1 MKDLGVLSLFLGIE
15 FSVSEGFIEMKQKKY
30 IDKILTRFGMM
41 ECNPKTVPCDV
52 NITSVDRNTDSN
64 YLDDPR
70 LYREMVGNLLY
81 LMTCTRP
88 DLCFAVTR
96 LSQFLA
102 RPRNHHLNISSLLCN
117 SVTTLI
123 LPF

>member
-15 FSVSEGFIEMKQKKY
+15 FSVSEGFIKMKQKKY
-30 IDKILTRFGMM
+30 IDKILTRFGMV

-64 YLDDPR
+64 YLEDPR
-70 LYREMVGNLLY
+70 LNIEMIGNLLY
-81 LMTCTRP
+81 LMACTRQ

-96 LSQFLA
+96 LS
-102 RPRNHHLNISSLLCN
+102 
-117 SVTTLI
+117 
-123 LPF
+123 